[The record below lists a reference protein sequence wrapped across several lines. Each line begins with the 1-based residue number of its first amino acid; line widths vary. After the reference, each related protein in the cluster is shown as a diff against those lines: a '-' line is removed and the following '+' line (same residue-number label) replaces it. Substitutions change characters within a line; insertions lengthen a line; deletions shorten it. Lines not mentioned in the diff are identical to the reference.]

1 MSEFA
6 RAVSVAATEL
16 KGPRDRDKTGPLPIV
31 NNLVAMAARLAAE
44 RDRVVKE
51 NNSCFVAVCTA
62 DPMQGWTSQQAIAET
77 ARRFADSLRAYDSI
91 FVCGS
96 DKILVCLP
104 FVKQEDTASVM
115 ERLRDLASR
124 MPVDL
129 PDGVT
134 GHVLVSVGGVMID
147 RSINVPQLIER
158 ADKAMEL
165 GLLSG
170 KRACLWSSEML

>member
-6 RAVSVAATEL
+6 RAVSVAATQL
-16 KGPRDRDKTGPLPIV
+16 KGPKDRAKTGPLPIV

-44 RDRVVKE
+44 RDRVVKD
-51 NNSCFVAVCTA
+51 NSSCFVAVCTA
-62 DPMQGWTSQQAIAET
+62 DPLQGWTSQQSIAET
-77 ARRFADSLRAYDSI
+77 ARRFADSLRVYDSI

-104 FVKQEDTASVM
+104 FVEHDDTKSVM

-129 PDGVT
+129 PEGVT
-134 GHVLVSVGGVMID
+134 GHVMVSVGGVMID
-147 RSINVPQLIER
+147 RSISVPQIIER

-170 KRACLWSSEML
+170 NRACMWSPDML